1 MASFEEKIQNHL
13 DDRAR
18 TLARIKTRSV
28 GADTPTLTALSV
40 LVYAQ
45 LEGGVKDLAACVI
58 KDLNILRPNIG
69 RIRPKLLVWRNPE
82 EIDKFKARVDF
93 DMIAAASP
101 FASALAVPFQ
111 LKPINQRYELNQM
124 DWKAIGK
131 VYTGLGLD
139 HAEINKLRTK
149 STKSLTPQPGS
160 PPRRF
165 AGNGGH
171 QHGEAGA
178 GKGRCSGNRPDKPLP
193 STAPI
198 FFKCSAREIVRA
210 SGLRPSDRP
219 RPFGEW
225 PRSRVPMSRKSGE
238 TWGMPGMTSQNQP
251 PRKFQGGHEPI

>member
-1 MASFEEKIQNHL
+1 

-28 GADTPTLTALSV
+28 GADTLTLTALSV

-149 STKSLTPQPGS
+149 I
-160 PPRRF
+160 
-165 AGNGGH
+165 
-171 QHGEAGA
+171 
-178 GKGRCSGNRPDKPLP
+178 D
-193 STAPI
+193 
-198 FFKCSAREIVRA
+198 EIVE
-210 SGLRPSDRP
+210 DRNQAAHHGVLP
-219 RPFGEW
+219 ATAAANMERQVREKVDVVETVLTDLCLQLLPFFSNALHA
-225 PRSRVPMSRKSGE
+225 RS
-238 TWGMPGMTSQNQP
+238 
-251 PRKFQGGHEPI
+251 